1 MTWIPLLLADPSPSL
16 RYLVLRD
23 LLHKKENDSELLEL
37 QELQKTDSLI
47 TNLVKLQQTD
57 GSWIKGDFVGGAH
70 STKPFATAQ
79 ALTRLGYL
87 GFTSDFTPVR
97 KGIDF
102 LLSLQRSDGS
112 WPLPK
117 NREKQLLEGGYEKMT
132 LQTAI
137 PLRALAMCGYI
148 HDVAV
153 ERAYEWILDQQMDDG
168 AWPTGYLKGNFGYV
182 AGYRKIAH
190 SRWGCRSNS
199 TGALLC
205 LALHPKYKKSL
216 SAKKALDLLLGRD
229 TQEQFT
235 FGFEVA
241 RTIGAEQATGFI
253 TYFARFDPSLMLDI
267 SRRVGATTDDSR
279 VKELIDF
286 VMGNQGVYGLWEYL
300 VKPHASRWVTFDIL
314 RSLSEI
320 DLGGNWFS
328 LEPKTPFQ
336 AYPKTK
342 QRH

>member
-23 LLHKKENDSELLEL
+23 LLHKNENDSELLEL
-37 QELQKTDSLI
+37 KELQKKDPLI
-47 TNLVKLQQTD
+47 TNLVKLQATD
-57 GSWIKGDFVGGAH
+57 GAWEKGDFVGGAH
-70 STKPFATAQ
+70 STKPYATAQ

-87 GFTSDFTPVR
+87 GFTSEYSPVR
-97 KGIDF
+97 KGIDY
-102 LLSLQRSDGS
+102 LLSIQNADGS
-112 WPLPK
+112 WSLPK

-148 HDVAV
+148 QDSVV
-153 ERAYEWILDQQMDDG
+153 EKAYEWILEQQMDDG

-199 TGALLC
+199 TGALTC
-205 LALHPKYKKSL
+205 LALHPKYKNSASVKKS
-216 SAKKALDLLLGRD
+216 LDLLLGRD

-241 RTIGAEQATGFI
+241 RTIGVEQATGFI
-253 TYFARFDPSLMLDI
+253 TYYARFDPSLMLDI
-267 SRRVGATTDDSR
+267 SRRIGANTNDSR
-279 VKELIDF
+279 VNDLVDF
-286 VMGNQGVYGLWEYL
+286 VKENQGTYGLWEYTA
-300 VKPHASRWVTFDIL
+300 KPHASRWITFDIL

-320 DLGGNWFS
+320 DKEINWFS

-336 AYPKTK
+336 AYPKAK